1 MTTQGNSTANGLL
14 TKNQPQPAHLGFIG
28 GGNMAASLI
37 SGLVA
42 DDYSPAH
49 IIVSDPEAEKRA
61 TLSARFGVRSA
72 RDNLEAARQA
82 EVLILA
88 VKPQVLQATCHDL
101 RQVVQARRPLIMS
114 VAAGVR
120 EQYLQQWLG
129 GGLPLVRTM
138 PNTPA
143 MIQAGATVL
152 HADAGVSVQQC
163 NLAESIMRAVGLTL
177 WVTHED
183 QMDAVTALSGSGPA
197 YFFLVM
203 EAMEDAGMELGLDAE
218 TARLLTMQTA
228 LGAARMAMESRDSPA
243 ELRAR
248 VTSPGGTTERA
259 LQVFEEGDLRA
270 LFQRALD
277 SACSRSQELS
287 DILGGR

>member
-203 EAMEDAGMELGLDAE
+203 EALQAAGCELGLPPQ
-218 TARLLTMQTA
+218 TARLLTLQTA
-228 LGAARMAMESRDSPA
+228 FGAAKMALESSEDA
-243 ELRAR
+243 ATLRAR

-259 LQVFEEGDLRA
+259 IQSFQADGLEALVRKALQA
-270 LFQRALD
+270 A
-277 SACSRSQELS
+277 AKRSSELGNE
-287 DILGGR
+287 LGK